1 MSNVYT
7 SNALRFLTLLLIQ
20 GLILQN
26 IALGQVNMYIYPLFI
41 LLLPIE
47 MPHAL
52 IVILGFFYGL
62 LIDMFYDMDGLHAA
76 ATTLIAFARPAVC
89 AIIEPRGGYE
99 IGQTLTKHSLGI
111 RWFINYS
118 AILMLI
124 HLFIVITLEELEF
137 SLMWILRLTAG
148 FSLSM
153 ALIILYQ
160 FIFNP
165 K

>member
-7 SNALRFLTLLLIQ
+7 SNALRFLTLLLVQ

-26 IALGQVNMYIYPLFI
+26 IALGKVNMYIYPLFI

-52 IVILGFFYGL
+52 IVLLGFLYGL
-62 LIDMFYDMDGLHAA
+62 SIDMFYDTDGLHAA
-76 ATTLIAFARPAVC
+76 ATTLIAFARPLVC

-118 AILMLI
+118 AILVFT
-124 HLFIVITLEELEF
+124 HLFIVVTLEELAF
-137 SLMWILRLTAG
+137 SLMWILRLTTG
-148 FSLSM
+148 FTLSM